1 MNISERVKS
10 IKESPTLAINTKA
23 KELKQKGIDIIN
35 FCIGEPDFDTP
46 KNIKDYA
53 ISSIKNGFTKYCPV
67 TGTSEI
73 KKAIIN
79 KFKKDNSVLYKE
91 NEIIISSGAKHSI
104 YNIFQSII
112 NIGDEVIVFAPY
124 WVSYIDIII
133 LSGGIPVIIETTD
146 KNNFKINNDDIE
158 KKITKNTKAIII
170 NSPSNPTG
178 MTYST
183 EELEIIAK
191 ICNKYNIFVIS
202 DDIYEKIIYD
212 NNKFISILNTNQNI
226 KDKTLIVNG
235 VSKTYSMTGWRLGYT
250 AGHRDII
257 AAMAKIQSQSTT
269 CVSSISI
276 KASSEALNG
285 TQEYVKHM
293 VQEFEKRR
301 NYIFKELSNISGIS
315 CKKPNGSFY
324 VFPNITNFIN
334 KSFNG
339 NKIKNDIDLSNY
351 LLDTANIAVIPGSA
365 FGSNKHI
372 RLSFATS
379 IATIS
384 EGIKR
389 LKSALMLLK

>member
-10 IKESPTLAINTKA
+10 IKESPTLAINSKA
-23 KELKQKGIDIIN
+23 KELKQRGIDIIN

-79 KFKKDNSVLYKE
+79 KFKKDNSILYKE
-91 NEIIISSGAKHSI
+91 NEIIISNGAKHSI

-112 NIGDEVIVFAPY
+112 NVGDEVIVFAPY
-124 WVSYIDIII
+124 WVSYIDIIV

-183 EELEIIAK
+183 EELKIIVK
-191 ICNKYNIFVIS
+191 ICKKYNIFVIS
-202 DDIYEKIIYD
+202 DDIYERIIYD
-212 NNKFISILNTNQNI
+212 NNKFISILNIDQNI

-276 KASSEALNG
+276 KASSEALSG

-301 NYIFKELSNISGIS
+301 NYIFKELSKISGIS

-324 VFPNITNFIN
+324 VFPNIVNFIN

-365 FGSNKHI
+365 FGANKHI

-379 IATIS
+379 IPIIS